1 MHTGHS
7 ARNQRASGQKIV
19 ANVVCVN
26 PMTPDD
32 VLSRFRST
40 LSDWSQQ
47 ERDRFMAA
55 VVASHG
61 WNYYTE
67 PAKAP

>member
-1 MHTGHS
+1 
-7 ARNQRASGQKIV
+7 
-19 ANVVCVN
+19 
-26 PMTPDD
+26 MTPDD
-32 VLSRFRST
+32 VLNRFRST